1 MAMRLSGLMSGMDTE
16 SLIQQLV
23 EARSGKLNKAKKS
36 QIKHN
41 WKQDAW
47 KELNTK
53 LKNLQSKYLSNM
65 RFSEAYTKK
74 TTKVSNDSIASVITG
89 DKAVNGVQN
98 LQVKQLA
105 KSGYLTGAELRKTAN
120 GQSVKGDYTALT
132 KLSELDP
139 SLTGEGTFSVK
150 TASGSVDIKVNGD
163 TTISDVLSKFKEAGL
178 NAAFD
183 TSTQRFF
190 LSSKESG
197 VSNDFSIT
205 ASDATGAAAMSA
217 LGIQVGLGQDKA
229 SLAQYKEYAGYYVKD
244 DRDATVANIRSNST
258 MIQDEI
264 ASRKN
269 SYLKKYENAK
279 ASIEAAKKKQA
290 ELNTKYS
297 DGSLK
302 SAADYASELETTN
315 ASIKTI
321 EDALASGVLTAAEA
335 RDHEEQLVALKEK
348 VTDLTTRKSDAESF
362 EAQDAAI
369 TKAEADI
376 ADAETYV
383 TISPTTTEDD
393 KTVYSATE
401 KEDTLVKDVEDK
413 YYAKAAYASEVIAS
427 YNATPASDDTD
438 ENVATKISGQ
448 DAIIMLNGAKFTN
461 NTNVFDINGLTITAL
476 SDAKPDE
483 TVTVTTQNDTDG
495 IYDMIKNFIKE
506 YNSIINEM
514 DKLYNAGSAKGYEP
528 LLSEEKEAMSDTEVE
543 EYEKKIKESLLRND
557 SNLSS
562 ISTALK
568 TIMINGVEVN
578 GKKMYLSDFGIN
590 TLGFFN
596 AADNEKNAYHID
608 GDADD
613 ANTSGNADKLKGM
626 ITSDPDTVISFFKGL
641 TASLY
646 DKMSDMSKSV
656 QNYRSFGNFYDDK
669 KMQSDYDSYT
679 SKIKDLESKLNDY
692 EDKWYSKFAKME
704 TAMAK
709 MQKNSNA
716 LAGLLGGS

>member
-1 MAMRLSGLMSGMDTE
+1 MAMRLTGLMSGMDTE

-23 EARSGKLNKAKKS
+23 EAKSTKLNKTKKA
-36 QIKHN
+36 QIKAN

-65 RFSEAYTKK
+65 RFSEAYSKK

-89 DKAVNGVQN
+89 EKAVNGVQN

-217 LGIQVGLGQDKA
+217 LGIQVGLSQDKA
-229 SLAQYKEYAGYYVKD
+229 SLAQYKEYAGYYVAGDRDQTLDNMKSLIDSTVESKTNAYLNQYKSYQSSLKAAKDKKQEILDKYKD
-244 DRDATVANIRSNST
+244 DT
-258 MIQDEI
+258 EPLG
-264 ASRKN
+264 K
-269 SYLKKYENAK
+269 
-279 ASIEAAKKKQA
+279 
-290 ELNTKYS
+290 
-297 DGSLK
+297 
-302 SAADYASELETTN
+302 AADYEEKIKELEE
-315 ASIKTI
+315 KKGELLL
-321 EDALASGVLTAAEA
+321 EDDKKLIDEKIAALTE
-335 RDHEEQLVALKEK
+335 
-348 VTDLTTRKSDAESF
+348 RKNDAETL
-362 EAQDAAI
+362 EAQDQRI
-369 TKAEADI
+369 TELGAKIDDVKLYITVTPPTAD
-376 ADAETYV
+376 DETTYTAV
-383 TISPTTTEDD
+383 ATD
-393 KTVYSATE
+393 KLT
-401 KEDTLVKDVEDK
+401 KEVENSFYD
-413 YYAKAAYASEVIAS
+413 KAAYASDVIAN
-427 YNATPASDDTD
+427 YNATPAAGDAD
-438 ENVATKISGQ
+438 EDANVATKISGQ

-461 NTNVFDINGLTITAL
+461 NTNVFEINGLTITAL

-495 IYDMIKNFIKE
+495 IYDMVKNFIKE

-514 DKLYNAGSAKGYEP
+514 DKLYNAKSAKGYEP
-528 LLSEEKEAMSDTEVE
+528 LLSEEKEAMSDSEVE

-562 ISTALK
+562 IGTALK
-568 TIMINGVEVN
+568 TIMVQGVEVN

-590 TLGFFN
+590 TLGYFN

-608 GDADD
+608 GDEDD
-613 ANTSGNADKLKGM
+613 ANTSGNADKLKGL
-626 ITSDPDTVISFFKGL
+626 ISSDPDTVINFFKGL
-641 TASLY
+641 TANLY
-646 DKMSDMSKSV
+646 NKMSDMSRSV
-656 QNYRSFGNFYDDK
+656 QNYRSFGSFYDDK

-679 SKIKDLESKLNDY
+679 SKIKDLEDKLNAY

-709 MQKNSNA
+709 MQKKSSA
-716 LAGLLGGS
+716 LSGLLGGS

>member
-23 EARSGKLNKAKKS
+23 EAKSTKLNKVKKT
-36 QIKHN
+36 QIRHN

-53 LKNLQSKYLSNM
+53 LKNLQSKYLNNM
-65 RFSEAYTKK
+65 RFSEAYSKK

-89 DKAVNGVQN
+89 EKAVNGVQT
-98 LQVKQLA
+98 LQVRQLA
-105 KSGYLTGAELRKTAN
+105 KTGYLTGAELRKTAN

-139 SLTGEGTFSVK
+139 GFSGEGTFSVK
-150 TASGSVDIKVNGD
+150 TSGGSVDIKVNGD
-163 TTISDVLSKFKEAGL
+163 TTISDVLSKFKDAGL

-205 ASDATGAAAMSA
+205 ASDATGAAALSVFG
-217 LGIQVGLGQDKA
+217 LQVGLDQDKA
-229 SLAQYKEYAGYYVKD
+229 SLAQYKEYAGYFVAGDRDQTLLNMKSLIDSTVESRTNAYLEQYKSYQAGLKTAQDKKQEIVDKYKD
-244 DRDATVANIRSNST
+244 DPNP
-258 MIQDEI
+258 
-264 ASRKN
+264 
-269 SYLKKYENAK
+269 LK
-279 ASIEAAKKKQA
+279 
-290 ELNTKYS
+290 
-297 DGSLK
+297 
-302 SAADYASELETTN
+302 
-315 ASIKTI
+315 
-321 EDALASGVLTAAEA
+321 TAAEY
-335 RDHEEQLVALKEK
+335 EEQIKNLEESKDNTILTEGDKQYIDEQIAALTE
-348 VTDLTTRKSDAESF
+348 RKN
-362 EAQDAAI
+362 DAATLETQEKTI
-369 TKAEADI
+369 DTLNAKI
-376 ADAETYV
+376 AETEEYITV
-383 TISPTTTEDD
+383 TAQTQDGETT
-393 KTVYSATE
+393 YSAAAANKLTE
-401 KEDTLVKDVEDK
+401 EVENGFYD
-413 YYAKAAYASEVIAS
+413 KAAYAAEVIAN
-427 YNATPASDDTD
+427 YNASTAADGADDAD
-438 ENVATKISGQ
+438 KNVATKISGQ
-448 DAIIMLNGAKFTN
+448 DAVIMLNGARFTN
-461 NTNVFDINGLTITAL
+461 NTNVFEINGLTITAL

-514 DKLYNAGSAKGYEP
+514 DKLYNAKSARGYEP
-528 LLSEEKEAMSDTEVE
+528 LLSEEKEAMSDSEVE

-557 SNLSS
+557 SNLST

-568 TIMINGVEVN
+568 TIMVNGFEVN

-590 TLGFFN
+590 TLGYFN

-613 ANTSGNADKLKGM
+613 ENTSGNADKLKGM
-626 ITSDPDTVISFFKGL
+626 ISSDPDTVISFFKGL
-641 TASLY
+641 ATSLY
-646 DKMSDMSKSV
+646 DKMSDMSKSI
-656 QNYRSFGNFYDDK
+656 QGYRSFGSFYDDK

-679 SKIKDLESKLNDY
+679 SKIKDMEKKLNDY

-709 MQKNSNA
+709 MQRNA
-716 LAGLLGGS
+716 NAVSGLLGGS

>member
-1 MAMRLSGLMSGMDTE
+1 MAMRLTGLMSGMDTE

-23 EARSGKLNKAKKS
+23 EAKSTKLNKTKKA
-36 QIKHN
+36 QIKAN

-89 DKAVNGVQN
+89 EKAVNGVQN

-105 KSGYLTGAELRKTAN
+105 KSGYLTGAELRKMAN

-139 SLTGEGTFSVK
+139 SLSGEGTFNVK
-150 TASGSVDIKVNGD
+150 TSSGSVDIKVNGD

-217 LGIQVGLGQDKA
+217 LGIQVGLSQDKA
-229 SLAQYKEYAGYYVKD
+229 SLAQYEKYAGYYVAGDRDQTLLNMKDQIDSTLESRTNAYLNQYKSYQSSLKTATEKRQEILDKYKD
-244 DRDATVANIRSNST
+244 DTESLGKAT
-258 MIQDEI
+258 D
-264 ASRKN
+264 
-269 SYLKKYENAK
+269 YEEK
-279 ASIEAAKKKQA
+279 IK
-290 ELNTKYS
+290 
-297 DGSLK
+297 
-302 SAADYASELETTN
+302 ELEESKKDESLTEDGKKEIDEKIAALTERKKD
-315 ASIKTI
+315 AEALETQEKTI
-321 EDALASGVLTAAEA
+321 ETLGSKITELEDYIDVTPQTEGDETTYTA
-335 RDHEEQLVALKEK
+335 VAGEKLIKE
-348 VTDLTTRKSDAESF
+348 VENSF
-362 EAQDAAI
+362 YD
-369 TKAEADI
+369 
-376 ADAETYV
+376 
-383 TISPTTTEDD
+383 
-393 KTVYSATE
+393 
-401 KEDTLVKDVEDK
+401 
-413 YYAKAAYASEVIAS
+413 KAAYAADVIAN
-427 YNATPASDDTD
+427 YNATPAADGTD
-438 ENVATKISGQ
+438 EDDNVATKISGQ

-461 NTNVFDINGLTITAL
+461 NTNVFEINGLTITAL

-483 TVTVTTQNDTDG
+483 TVTLTTQNDTDG

-506 YNSIINEM
+506 YNAVINEM
-514 DKLYNAGSAKGYEP
+514 DKLYNAKSAKGYEP
-528 LLSEEKEAMSDTEVE
+528 LLSEEKEVMSDSEVE

-562 ISTALK
+562 IGTALK
-568 TIMINGVEVN
+568 TIMVQGVEVN

-608 GDADD
+608 GDEDD
-613 ANTSGNADKLKGM
+613 ANTSGNADKLKSM
-626 ITSDPDTVISFFKGL
+626 ISSDPDTVINFFKGL
-641 TASLY
+641 TANLY
-646 DKMSDMSKSV
+646 NKMSDMSKSV
-656 QNYRSFGNFYDDK
+656 QNYRSFGSFYDDK

-679 SKIKDLESKLNDY
+679 SKIKDLEDKLNAY

-709 MQKNSNA
+709 MQKKSSA
-716 LAGLLGGS
+716 LSGLLGGS